1 MRHRGPGETERGGTA
16 RGALAR
22 LRAHRLSSL
31 GLLICAAV
39 LACTAC
45 LGTLPNDRATRD
57 VVLAPGDALDLPL
70 HEHHAHWLMRDL
82 PRWCGAAE
90 ARWGGDPEDRAV
102 LTARAVRFRDETA
115 AARALDKLTPEYLA
129 LAFRDRIE
137 EGPTPIDY
145 PARLPGDEAKASTY
159 RVRLPPEDAQFK
171 LYGEYIAVRSGKA
184 LIVAENIGLRPEE
197 LVPTIVTMVEAAAGA
212 QKGC

>member
-1 MRHRGPGETERGGTA
+1 MSVRIPVPMVQ
-16 RGALAR
+16 GALSR
-22 LRAHRLSSL
+22 LGAS
-31 GLLICAAV
+31 A
-39 LACTAC
+39 LACALMACAGC

-57 VVLAPGDALDLPL
+57 VVLAPGEALGLPL
-70 HEHHAHWLMRDL
+70 HEQHAHWLMRDL
-82 PRWCGAAE
+82 PRWCSAAE

-137 EGPTPIDY
+137 EGPTPIDF
-145 PARLPGDEAKASTY
+145 PAHLPGDEAKASTY

-184 LIVAENIGLRPEE
+184 LILTESIGLPPDE
-197 LVPTIVTMVEAAAGA
+197 LVPTLGAMVEAAAGA